1 MFLDNRVRSKD
12 YDLSALSIINPEIMD
27 KFSDY
32 LSLSLMACDLLTE
45 CDRVLHWLVQ
55 KFIED
60 NY

>member
-1 MFLDNRVRSKD
+1 MVRSKY

-32 LSLSLMACDLLTE
+32 LSLSLMPCGLLTE